1 MGRNR
6 QHRAGM
12 KIILLIIVGLG
23 LCMPICN
30 LAEHHGSGAA
40 HPFVCAIDMPQVF
53 QLLILMDAL
62 FLVFFSGIVFPQAPA
77 FPLLKPPR
85 FVPFQLTGR

>member
-1 MGRNR
+1 M
-6 QHRAGM
+6 ASV
-12 KIILLIIVGLG
+12 KLVVLIVLAFS
-23 LCMPICN
+23 LCAPICD
-30 LAEHHGSGAA
+30 LAEHHGSSAV
-40 HPFVCAIDMPQVF
+40 HPTLCTIDIPQVF